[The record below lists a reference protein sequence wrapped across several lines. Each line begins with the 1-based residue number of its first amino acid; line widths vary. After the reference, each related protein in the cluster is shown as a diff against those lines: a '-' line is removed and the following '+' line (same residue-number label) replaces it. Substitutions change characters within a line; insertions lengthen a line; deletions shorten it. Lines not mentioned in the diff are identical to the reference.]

1 MCFKRK
7 KKLRGNIYLI
17 NDALVSDDGYNKANR
32 RVVAIN
38 NNPYNL
44 RIIKIKGLYDKN
56 GNRRKKL
63 IPIGKYKC
71 LTKKS
76 GISPRVY
83 KNTSKGQRINERK
96 LKKTNCRLRLIDRFK
111 IRKIK

>member
-1 MCFKRK
+1 MWFKRK

-17 NDALVSDDGYNKANR
+17 NDALVSDDGYRKANR
-32 RVVAIN
+32 RVVAVN
-38 NNPYNL
+38 NNPNNL
-44 RIIKIKGLYDKN
+44 KIVKIKSLYDSN

-76 GISPRVY
+76 GISLRVY
-83 KNTSKGQRINERK
+83 KNTSKGQCINERK
-96 LKKTNCRLRLIDRFK
+96 LKRTNCKLRLIDRFK